1 MSERSAQEKSQAARA
16 NEWQVT
22 ASRQQAPRGH
32 DPLIKTGGGGRG
44 GLPSLRSW
52 RRFSW
57 HEKSSFTLMLTTKVA
72 TFPGCRGNW
81 ARVSSRFQ
89 LKKSPYSFSTMT
101 VAVVTGMA
109 EPRQHVIYQSARKT
123 LMQPQEQRKRQ
134 TI

>member
-1 MSERSAQEKSQAARA
+1 MPGRRLRQLKLTNGKQVRRSEPQARRS
-16 NEWQVT
+16 
-22 ASRQQAPRGH
+22 H
-32 DPLIKTGGGGRG
+32 DLLIKTGRCRAG

-81 ARVSSRFQ
+81 ARVSSRLQ

-101 VAVVTGMA
+101 RTVVVRMVGL
-109 EPRQHVIYQSARKT
+109 RQDGTYQSLWKI
-123 LMQPQEQRKRQ
+123 LIHPQSK
-134 TI
+134 

>member
-1 MSERSAQEKSQAARA
+1 MSELSAQEKSQAARA

-22 ASRQQAPRGH
+22 MSRQQAPRGH
-32 DPLIKTGGGGRG
+32 DLLIKMGG

-72 TFPGCRGNW
+72 TFPGWRGNW

-101 VAVVTGMA
+101 EAVVTRMA
-109 EPRQHVIYQSARKT
+109 ELRQHVTHQFPQKT
-123 LMQPQEQRKRQ
+123 LMQPQRQRQRQ